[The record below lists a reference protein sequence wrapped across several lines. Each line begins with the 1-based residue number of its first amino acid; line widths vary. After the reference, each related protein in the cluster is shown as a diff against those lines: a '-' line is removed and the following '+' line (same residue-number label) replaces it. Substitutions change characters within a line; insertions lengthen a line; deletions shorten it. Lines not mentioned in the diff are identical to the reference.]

1 MPENAKL
8 WLNFYSS
15 WKCFQET
22 QSFSSKKTQPR
33 RSVSKSPEFQKRK
46 PSISYPLLSPKS
58 KNSSPKRSM
67 QQNKINNENIFKN
80 EANFEQTNQH
90 EVKKKQNTTQGIW
103 CKEDLHR

>member
-67 QQNKINNENIFKN
+67 QQNIFKN